1 MRPYHLRLL
10 SVREDTNHWNA
21 FNHKREKSMRAYLFA
36 SFIAL
41 FTLAAQ
47 AGDIDVVDQRYI
59 NQLTKGGNVSIK
71 QAAQSIYN
79 TGEKDTEVL
88 DVAAEVLLQRYP
100 TAAKADIDTLSWL
113 CRAIGNSG
121 NGRYYSALNEVAES
135 DAHRKLKKFA
145 KKAAK
150 AVGESGTQY
159 KKGSVNIASL
169 RKTGAKT
176 TTPKA
181 VAKPSGKAGLEV
193 IVEGMSLQE
202 VYDLVGQPTATT
214 THQTGKAWIPFN
226 YGAKDLA
233 RTYLLY
239 KGKGRVITSHDG
251 YSSTSRVLEVLID
264 PNETGYP

>member
-1 MRPYHLRLL
+1 
-10 SVREDTNHWNA
+10 
-21 FNHKREKSMRAYLFA
+21 MRAYLFA
-36 SFIAL
+36 TVIAMFAL
-41 FTLAAQ
+41 VAQ
-47 AGDIDVVDQRYI
+47 AGSIDVVDQRYI
-59 NQLTKGGNVSIK
+59 DQLTKGGNVSIK

-88 DVAAEVLLQRYP
+88 DVAAEVLLQRYA
-100 TAAKADIDTLSWL
+100 TAAKADVDSLAWL

-121 NGRYYSALNEVAES
+121 NGRYHSALKVVAES
-135 DAHRKLKKFA
+135 DAPRKLKKFA

-150 AVGESGTQY
+150 AVGEDGAQY
-159 KKGSVNIASL
+159 KKGSVNIAAL

-176 TTPKA
+176 TKSKA
-181 VAKPSGKAGLEV
+181 VSKSTGKAGLDV

-214 THQTGKAWIPFN
+214 THQTGKAFIPFN
-226 YGAKDLA
+226 FGAKDLA